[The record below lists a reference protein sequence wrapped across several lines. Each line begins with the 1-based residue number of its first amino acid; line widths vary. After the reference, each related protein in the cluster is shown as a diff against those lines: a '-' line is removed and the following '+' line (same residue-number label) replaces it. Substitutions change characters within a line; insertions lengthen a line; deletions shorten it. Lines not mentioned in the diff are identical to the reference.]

1 MHRIGIPI
9 RTVNRYAD
17 ASGKKSRL
25 PAGWSHSMRLP
36 CAIFS
41 RLIELG
47 LLLFPLSHPLS
58 PHCLALEHRHDLTVR
73 IGMPNLRGMDWK
85 KITADLAEAGCTQT
99 EIATYLGISQASVSD
114 IATGK
119 TRRPSW
125 EIGDALLRLHK
136 RVMRQA
142 ARRKEAA

>member
-1 MHRIGIPI
+1 MTLRIGIPI
-9 RTVNRYAD
+9 
-17 ASGKKSRL
+17 
-25 PAGWSHSMRLP
+25 
-36 CAIFS
+36 
-41 RLIELG
+41 
-47 LLLFPLSHPLS
+47 
-58 PHCLALEHRHDLTVR
+58 
-73 IGMPNLRGMDWK
+73 LRGMDWK
-85 KITADLAEAGCTQT
+85 KITTDLAEAGCTQT
-99 EIATYLGISQASVSD
+99 DIATYLGISQASVSD